1 MIPPDWTQHIILL
14 RLKSSAAEPLTPL
27 AGEPFKAVELPP
39 CSCPINSR
47 PVSKTN
53 GGFRKFIL
61 MKEKR
66 SQGARGTC
74 EKERA
79 TAGSYEDRVKED
91 VDKNVCVCV

>member
-1 MIPPDWTQHIILL
+1 
-14 RLKSSAAEPLTPL
+14 
-27 AGEPFKAVELPP
+27 
-39 CSCPINSR
+39 
-47 PVSKTN
+47 
-53 GGFRKFIL
+53 